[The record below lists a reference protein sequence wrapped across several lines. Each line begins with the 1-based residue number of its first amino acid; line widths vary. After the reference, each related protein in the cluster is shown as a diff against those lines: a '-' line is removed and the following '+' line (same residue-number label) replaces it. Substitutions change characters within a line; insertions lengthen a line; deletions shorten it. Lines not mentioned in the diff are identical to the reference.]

1 MPLITFCFIAAML
14 FIVSYSSLGIVFK
27 QWQVLA
33 LKLIAVQE
41 QEGGRIGM
49 WLSVGLFPSICISVK
64 DIDDDDIL

>member
-1 MPLITFCFIAAML
+1 MPLITFGFIAMTL

-49 WLSVGLFPSICISVK
+49 WLSVGHFSSICISVK
-64 DIDDDDIL
+64 DIDDDYIL